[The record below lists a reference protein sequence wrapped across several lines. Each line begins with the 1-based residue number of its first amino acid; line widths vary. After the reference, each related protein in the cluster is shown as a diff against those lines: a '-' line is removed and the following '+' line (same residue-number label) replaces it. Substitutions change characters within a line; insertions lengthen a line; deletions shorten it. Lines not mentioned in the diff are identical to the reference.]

1 MVRIIFTTVALAV
14 LVSPAARAQHSE
26 DPDSGPK
33 SHGRTFSTGP
43 RENWTISSPH
53 LDIAGGVYQEPGHTP
68 KVSEGFF
75 RLHAQAAAGPKLL
88 ELAVDLLW
96 LPALGATPTFSA
108 VLQLAPLSETS
119 PFYLAAGGGLISGRA
134 ATATTDRLS
143 GWLQAELA
151 VRTPI
156 HELTP
161 FLSVGRALVDGA
173 ELELQIGIAHP
184 LAPYL
189 FHLP

>member
-1 MVRIIFTTVALAV
+1 MLRFMIATVALTALAV
-14 LVSPAARAQHSE
+14 PAARAQHE
-26 DPDSGPK
+26 AEADSGPK
-33 SHGRTFSTGP
+33 PHGRTFSTGP
-43 RENWTISSPH
+43 REGWTISSPH
-53 LDIAGGVYQEPGHTP
+53 LDIAGGLYQEPGHTP
-68 KVSEGFF
+68 KISEGFF

-96 LPALGATPTFSA
+96 LPAVGATPTFTG
-108 VLQLAPLSETS
+108 VLQLAPLPESS
-119 PFYLAAGGGLISGRA
+119 RIYLAAGGGWITGRA
-134 ATATTDRLS
+134 ATDRLS

-151 VRTPI
+151 IRTPI

-161 FLSVGRALVDGA
+161 FISVGRALVNGA
-173 ELELQIGIAHP
+173 EVELQFGIAHP

>member
-1 MVRIIFTTVALAV
+1 MKRFVTVIVFLAV
-14 LVSPAARAQHSE
+14 GATSAAMAQHSE
-26 DPDSGPK
+26 DPDSAK
-33 SHGRTFSTGP
+33 SHGRTFSTGT
-43 RENWTISSPH
+43 REGWTFSSPH
-53 LDIAGGVYQEPGHTP
+53 VDIGGGVYMEPGHDP

-75 RLHAQAAAGPKLL
+75 RVHVQIAAGPKLV
-88 ELAVDLLW
+88 ELAADLLW
-96 LPALGATPTFSA
+96 LPAVGATPTFSA
-108 VLQLAPLSETS
+108 ALQLAPLSEES
-119 PFYLAAGGGLISGRA
+119 PVYFAAGIGLITGRA
-134 ATATTDRLS
+134 PTDRFA

-161 FLSVGRALVDGA
+161 FISVGKAMVADS

-184 LAPYL
+184 LSPYL

>member
-1 MVRIIFTTVALAV
+1 MKRFVTVIVFLAV
-14 LVSPAARAQHSE
+14 GATPAVMAQHSE
-26 DPDSGPK
+26 DPDSAPK
-33 SHGRTFSTGP
+33 PHGRTFSTGP
-43 RENWTISSPH
+43 REGWTFSSPH
-53 LDIAGGVYQEPGHTP
+53 IDIGGGVYMEPGHDP

-75 RLHAQAAAGPKLL
+75 RVHVQVATGPKLV
-88 ELAVDLLW
+88 EIAADLLW

-108 VLQLAPLSETS
+108 ALQLAPLSEES
-119 PFYLAAGGGLISGRA
+119 PVYFAAGIGLISGRA
-134 ATATTDRLS
+134 PTDRFA

-161 FLSVGRALVDGA
+161 FISVGKAMVDGA
-173 ELELQIGIAHP
+173 ELELQVGIAHP

-189 FHLP
+189 LHFP

>member
-1 MVRIIFTTVALAV
+1 MMRTVIATLLIAAWTAPVAL
-14 LVSPAARAQHSE
+14 AQHSE
-26 DPDSGPK
+26 EPDSGPK

-43 RENWTISSPH
+43 REGWTFSSPH
-53 LDIAGGVYQEPGHTP
+53 VDIGGGVYMEPGHDP

-75 RLHAQAAAGPKLL
+75 RVHLQIAAGPKLV
-88 ELAVDLLW
+88 ELAADLLW

-108 VLQLAPLSETS
+108 ALQLAPLSEES
-119 PFYLAAGGGLISGRA
+119 PVYFAAGIGLITGRA
-134 ATATTDRLS
+134 PTDRFA

-189 FHLP
+189 LHFP

>member
-1 MVRIIFTTVALAV
+1 MMRTVIATLLIAAWTAPVAL
-14 LVSPAARAQHSE
+14 AQHSE
-26 DPDSGPK
+26 DPDSAK

-43 RENWTISSPH
+43 REGWTFSSPH
-53 LDIAGGVYQEPGHTP
+53 VDIGGGVYMEPGHDP

-75 RLHAQAAAGPKLL
+75 RVHVQIAAGPKLL
-88 ELAVDLLW
+88 ELATDLLW
-96 LPALGATPTFSA
+96 LPAFGATPTFST
-108 VLQLAPLSETS
+108 VLQLAPLPESS
-119 PFYLAAGGGLISGRA
+119 PFYVAVGGGLITRTNRFA
-134 ATATTDRLS
+134 

-189 FHLP
+189 LHFP

>member
-1 MVRIIFTTVALAV
+1 MIRPIVIATVALAAWMPSV
-14 LVSPAARAQHSE
+14 ALAQHAE
-26 DPDSGPK
+26 EPDSGRK
-33 SHGRTFSTGP
+33 SHGRAFSTGP
-43 RENWTISSPH
+43 REGWTFSSPR
-53 LDIAGGVYQEPGHTP
+53 LDIAGGLYQEPGYTP
-68 KVSEGFF
+68 RISEGFF

-96 LPALGATPTFSA
+96 LPAIGATPTFSG
-108 VLQLAPLSETS
+108 VLQLAPLPESARV
-119 PFYLAAGGGLISGRA
+119 YLAAGGGLISGRA
-134 ATATTDRLS
+134 ATDRLS

-151 VRTPI
+151 IRTPI

-161 FLSVGRALVDGA
+161 FVSVGRALVTGA
-173 ELELQIGIAHP
+173 EVELLFGIAHP

>member
-1 MVRIIFTTVALAV
+1 MKRFVTVIVFLAV
-14 LVSPAARAQHSE
+14 GATRAAMAQHSE
-26 DPDSGPK
+26 DPDSAK

-43 RENWTISSPH
+43 REGWTFSSPH
-53 LDIAGGVYQEPGHTP
+53 IDIGGGVYLEPGHEP
-68 KVSEGFF
+68 SVSEGFF
-75 RLHAQAAAGPKLL
+75 RVHVQFAVGPKLL
-88 ELAVDLLW
+88 ELATDLLW
-96 LPALGATPTFSA
+96 LPALSATPTLSA
-108 VLQLAPLSETS
+108 ALQLAPLPEHS
-119 PFYLAAGGGLISGRA
+119 PFYVAAGAGLITNRVA
-134 ATATTDRLS
+134 NRFA

-161 FLSVGRALVDGA
+161 FISIGKAMVADS

-189 FHLP
+189 LHFP